1 MIDKDFVFSR
11 IGMAL
16 VSTQRVEYVAAQLIS
31 HLKEFD
37 EDVYGITG
45 PQFLAKSKKAN
56 LARATLGKVFTLL
69 KLAPKLVIEEEL
81 NEYVSKRNL
90 LVHGFWQN
98 YLDSYSVDQ
107 AKRAV
112 DFCYDFGRQS
122 EKLES
127 FFKGF
132 IFFLGLRH
140 VENIDKIDE
149 ELKSWKNDFDYFML
163 ALHNRRLQSKANPS
177 T

>member
-16 VSTQRVEYVAAQLIS
+16 VSAQRVEYFATILTS

-37 EDVYGITG
+37 ESVYGITG
-45 PQFLAKSKKAN
+45 PEFLAKSKKAN
-56 LARATLGKVFTLL
+56 LARATLGNVFTLL
-69 KLAPKLVIEEEL
+69 KLTPKLVLEEEL
-81 NEYVSKRNL
+81 NGYLAKRNL
-90 LVHGFWQN
+90 LVHGFWEN
-98 YLDSYSVDQ
+98 YLDSYSADQ

-122 EKLES
+122 EKFES

-140 VENIDKIDE
+140 VESIDKIDD
-149 ELKSWKNDFDYFML
+149 ELKSWKSDFDYFML
-163 ALHNRRLQSKANPS
+163 ALQNKRLHNVEN
-177 T
+177 

>member
-16 VSTQRVEYVAAQLIS
+16 ISTQRVEYFATILTS

-37 EDVYGITG
+37 ERVYGITG
-45 PQFLAKSKKAN
+45 PQFLEKSKKAN

-69 KLAPKLVIEEEL
+69 KLTPKLVLEEEL
-81 NEYVSKRNL
+81 NAYLAKRNL
-90 LVHGFWQN
+90 LVHDFWEN

-112 DFCYDFGRQS
+112 DFCYDFGRRS

-127 FFKGF
+127 FFRGF

-140 VENIDKIDE
+140 VENIDKIDK
-149 ELKSWKNDFDYFML
+149 ELKAWKVDFDYFML
-163 ALHNRRLQSKANPS
+163 ALHSRRLHHEEK
-177 T
+177 

>member
-16 VSTQRVEYVAAQLIS
+16 VSAQRVEYFATILTS

-37 EDVYGITG
+37 ESVYGITG
-45 PQFLAKSKKAN
+45 PEFLAKSKKAN
-56 LARATLGKVFTLL
+56 LARATLGNVFTLL
-69 KLAPKLVIEEEL
+69 KLTPKLVLEEEL
-81 NEYVSKRNL
+81 NAYLAKRNL
-90 LVHGFWQN
+90 LVHSFWEK

-127 FFKGF
+127 FFRGF

-140 VENIDKIDE
+140 VEDIDKIDD
-149 ELKSWKNDFDYFML
+149 ELKSWRNDFDYFMS
-163 ALHNRRLQSKANPS
+163 ALQSKCLP
-177 T
+177 